1 MLFINIFNL
10 QYFFLTGYGSW
21 TWAKPNE
28 AFYGDTRAGWRPSK
42 KGAIVCWQLHST
54 LCGMFVQLFFFC
66 KLLFYFIELNL
77 MISFFISRRH
87 ITAGWGRDTGMILR
101 PTRISIRICGLR
113 QDHLVDSIEIGC
125 MDSPTLQPRTCGR
138 PVVSK
143 PLGAHN
149 QYQALNFRSSRPY
162 KNIRPISLKNMND
175 SLRIMK
181 NSTEWS

>member
-1 MLFINIFNL
+1 
-10 QYFFLTGYGSW
+10 
-21 TWAKPNE
+21 
-28 AFYGDTRAGWRPSK
+28 
-42 KGAIVCWQLHST
+42 
-54 LCGMFVQLFFFC
+54 
-66 KLLFYFIELNL
+66 
-77 MISFFISRRH
+77 
-87 ITAGWGRDTGMILR
+87 MILR